1 MREEK
6 TMLEIT
12 ALNNE
17 RMRAAL
23 ELLEA
28 KAKRAQR
35 ETPAEIITISGTDIE
50 EVLLVAGMNEKEIEI
65 I

>member
-35 ETPAEIITISGTDIE
+35 ETPSEAITISGTDVE
-50 EVLLVAGMNEKEIEI
+50 EVLLVAGMMNKELEVI
-65 I
+65 

>member
-1 MREEK
+1 
-6 TMLEIT
+6 MLEIT

>member
-35 ETPAEIITISGTDIE
+35 ETPGEIIAISGTDVE
-50 EVLLVAGMNEKEIEI
+50 EVLLVAGMMNKELEVI
-65 I
+65 

>member
-1 MREEK
+1 MREGI

-12 ALNNE
+12 QGNNE

-35 ETPAEIITISGTDIE
+35 ETPAEAITISGTDVE
-50 EVLLVAGMNEKEIEI
+50 EVLLVAGMMNKELEVI
-65 I
+65 